1 MEIDPTLNLASDM
14 EVPPVAGQRTALSA
28 SRLQPVLR
36 RIETELQRPL
46 HVSDMASAVGLSLFH
61 FSREFRRVTG
71 TSPYAYIR
79 RRRIAR
85 AGLLLAGSKLPI
97 ADIAHVVG
105 FKTHAHFS
113 GAFLKTVGMT
123 PRTYRLRYGPHGN
136 PRAPAAPGREPPR
149 ASP

>member
-1 MEIDPTLNLASDM
+1 MEVDPTLNLAS
-14 EVPPVAGQRTALSA
+14 ENEAPRVSGQRTALCA

-36 RIETELQRPL
+36 QIETELERPL
-46 HVSDMASAVGLSLFH
+46 RVADMAKAVGLSPFH

-71 TSPYAYIR
+71 ISPYAYIR

-85 AGLLLAGSKLPI
+85 SALLLAGSKLPI
-97 ADIAHVVG
+97 VEIAHVVG

-123 PRTYRLRYGPHGN
+123 PRTYRLRYGPNGK
-136 PRAPAAPGREPPR
+136 PTAGSAVAAKVVH
-149 ASP
+149 AAA